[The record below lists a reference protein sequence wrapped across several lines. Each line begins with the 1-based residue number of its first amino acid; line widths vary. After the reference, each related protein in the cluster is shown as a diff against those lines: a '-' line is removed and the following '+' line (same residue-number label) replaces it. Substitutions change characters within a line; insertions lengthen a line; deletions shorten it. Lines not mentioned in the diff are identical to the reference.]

1 MNPSKLSQSVDTKM
15 QDLSEMVEAING
27 LTSALT
33 ITNRQTVRQT
43 VRQTAITTSTN
54 VSNEETAG
62 KSKWLQS

>member
-1 MNPSKLSQSVDTKM
+1 MNPSKLSQSVDTQM

-33 ITNRQTVRQT
+33 TTNRQTVRQT

-54 VSNEETAG
+54 VSNKETAG

>member
-33 ITNRQTVRQT
+33 TTNRQT